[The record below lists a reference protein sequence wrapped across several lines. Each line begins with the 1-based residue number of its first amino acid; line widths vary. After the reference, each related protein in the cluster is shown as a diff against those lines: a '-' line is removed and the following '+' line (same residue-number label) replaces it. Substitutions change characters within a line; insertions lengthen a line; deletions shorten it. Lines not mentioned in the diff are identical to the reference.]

1 MKKTDCGSEFD
12 ILVEGK
18 SKELMEMDEKQW
30 SVSGV
35 QAEFVYS
42 TGFQNIVKDGRTLKG
57 CVAVVFFEK

>member
-1 MKKTDCGSEFD
+1 MKKTDCGTEFD

-18 SKELMEMDEKQW
+18 SKELMEMDETLW
-30 SVSGV
+30 SVDGV

-42 TGFQNIVKDGRTLKG
+42 TGFQNIEKDGRILKG